1 MFLEQAHS
9 GKNQW
14 YLYVFSLLVIFTA
27 TQIGSLPLAAYIL
40 LKDPAALNA
49 GDFAAA
55 TSTNIGLALTLLS
68 FVAGFFAI
76 FHCVKHI
83 HHRNALSIITSRQKT
98 DWGRIFFAAG
108 VWGVL
113 AVAMLLVPVFIR
125 EASNIVFQFD
135 PLNFFILVVI
145 SLLLFPFQTSFEELL
160 FRGYLMQWAA
170 RLLQYRW
177 AAVLLTGVLFGVMHL
192 ANPEIKEFGIGVAL
206 PQYILMGILLGYVAV
221 KDDGLELA
229 LGLHAANN
237 ILAAITLTSESS
249 SLQTHALFR
258 DLHPAASWT
267 DTLVMLVAG
276 VVFIWICN
284 RKYRFMHKIRLS
296 EKIQA

>member
-76 FHCVKHI
+76 FYCVKHI

-113 AVAMLLVPVFIR
+113 AVAMLLMPVFIG
-125 EASNIVFQFD
+125 EASDIVFQFD